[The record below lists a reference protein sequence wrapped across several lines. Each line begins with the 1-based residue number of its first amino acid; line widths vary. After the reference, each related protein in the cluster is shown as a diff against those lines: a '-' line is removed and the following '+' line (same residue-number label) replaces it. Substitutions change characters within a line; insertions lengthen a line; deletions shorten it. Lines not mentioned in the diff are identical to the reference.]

1 MATPTQRAVEK
12 MIWLLSNEAGLL
24 ESVARLRDPDS
35 GPLELVPMPAVEA
48 LQAPAELREKKLR
61 VEYPSLTVAVDRVKN
76 EMREKFRRF
85 SGIVRV
91 VAEVRVSQ
99 DRLDGLTES
108 LQFYADAVGDA
119 IERQRGD
126 LGDGVYLPGTYEVTF
141 EAVKR
146 GGLNYQQTARVSCEL
161 AVSRD

>member
-1 MATPTQRAVEK
+1 MA
-12 MIWLLSNEAGLL
+12 WLLTNEEGLMA
-24 ESVARLRDPDS
+24 SVSRLRDPES
-35 GPLELVPMPAVEA
+35 GPLELVPMPVVEA
-48 LQAPAELREKKLR
+48 LQAPAEMREKKLR
-61 VEYPSLTVAVDRVKN
+61 VEYPSMTVAVDRVKN

-85 SGIVRV
+85 SGSVRAV
-91 VAEVRVSQ
+91 TEVRVSQ

-108 LQFYADAVGDA
+108 LHFYADAVGDA

-126 LGDGVYLPGTYEVTF
+126 LGDGVYLPGTYEVAY

-146 GGLNYQQTARVSCEL
+146 GGLNFVQSARVSCEL